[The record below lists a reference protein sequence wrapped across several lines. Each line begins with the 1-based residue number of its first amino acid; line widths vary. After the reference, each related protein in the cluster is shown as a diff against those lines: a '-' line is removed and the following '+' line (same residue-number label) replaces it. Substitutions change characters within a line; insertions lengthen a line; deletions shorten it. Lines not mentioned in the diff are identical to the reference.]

1 MGLFPKRRK
10 QHTGHMTP
18 QASLAEAEAALRQQ
32 RRKLTAEQPVRRK
45 LDRLADEDDL
55 ASLFREAFGSNR

>member
-32 RRKLTAEQPVRRK
+32 RRKLATEQPVRRK
-45 LDRLADEDDL
+45 LDRLAEEDNL